1 MGNAE
6 ADQTADVCGAS
17 VLQLDQC
24 RARDGAH
31 LLLQCIQIITMA
43 TAVGV
48 EVSPAPIRG
57 KRLRC
62 YWPDATDARTLPLG

>member
-1 MGNAE
+1 MPKMGNAE

-43 TAVGV
+43 AV
-48 EVSPAPIRG
+48 SSRQ
-57 KRLRC
+57 
-62 YWPDATDARTLPLG
+62 